1 MLIRL
6 VAPVNVGVGD
16 NERDY
21 LCYCFPPTQS
31 GQLVVERFR
40 HFRPVMVKGLAPM
53 EVTNNIILYNYFQPE
68 TQAAVDE
75 LLLEVL
81 EHLPQ
86 TVMGFEGEMKTCSAV
101 FEPETV
107 ISRHNGTVG
116 PLSVAL
122 GKRQQ
127 MDTYCTIPLVLDFMW
142 RKFTKGL
149 PSLRD
154 TEGVLENNKKFS
166 NPGHTLYG

>member
-1 MLIRL
+1 ML
-6 VAPVNVGVGD
+6 
-16 NERDY
+16 
-21 LCYCFPPTQS
+21 
-31 GQLVVERFR
+31 
-40 HFRPVMVKGLAPM
+40 
-53 EVTNNIILYNYFQPE
+53 
-68 TQAAVDE
+68 QAAVDE

-86 TVMGFEGEMKTCSAV
+86 TVRGFEGEMKACSAV

-107 ISRHNGTVG
+107 MASHRGMMG

-122 GKRQQ
+122 QKRQQ
-127 MDTYCTIPLVLDFMW
+127 MDTYCTIPLVLDFMS

-154 TEGVLENNKKFS
+154 TGGVLENNQELS
-166 NPGHTLYG
+166 NPGQTLYGKPEWTRTISHVYV

>member
-1 MLIRL
+1 M
-6 VAPVNVGVGD
+6 
-16 NERDY
+16 
-21 LCYCFPPTQS
+21 
-31 GQLVVERFR
+31 
-40 HFRPVMVKGLAPM
+40 
-53 EVTNNIILYNYFQPE
+53 
-68 TQAAVDE
+68 DE

-86 TVMGFEGEMKTCSAV
+86 TVRGFEGEMKACSAV

-107 ISRHNGTVG
+107 ISSQKGTMG
-116 PLSVAL
+116 PLGVAL
-122 GKRQQ
+122 QRRQQ

-154 TEGVLENNKKFS
+154 TEGVLQNNAELS
-166 NPGHTLYG
+166 ESGQTLYGKYHEAD